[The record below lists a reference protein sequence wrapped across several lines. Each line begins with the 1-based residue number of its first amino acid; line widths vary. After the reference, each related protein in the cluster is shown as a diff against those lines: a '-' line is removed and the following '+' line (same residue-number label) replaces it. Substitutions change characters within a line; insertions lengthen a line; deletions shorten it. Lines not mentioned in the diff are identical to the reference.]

1 MKDSN
6 QYQEVQLELPNMNTG
21 FYVYMSKYSMNL
33 PDPKKRRADQES
45 KCSSVFSETQ
55 LSLAI

>member
-6 QYQEVQLELPNMNTG
+6 QYQEIQLELPHIKTG
-21 FYVYMSKYSMNL
+21 FYVYMDKYSMDL
-33 PDPKKRRADQES
+33 PDVIEERDVVKEDCNIGS
-45 KCSSVFSETQ
+45 SETQ